1 MSLYRKMKHLHRITH
16 VRWRLT
22 MLSSCSIP
30 WLHLSSLLIIL
41 LSYQTQFSQAF
52 CPSKCQCLGSDA
64 NTKAYCVDAALEDV
78 PIQLNPETKYINLT
92 LNKIRNI
99 EFTLPFYMKLE
110 ILDLSRNIIET
121 LGSKNFEYQTE
132 MRTLNLSHN
141 SVSSLQK
148 DAFKGLTNLL
158 VLDLSFNRID
168 MVHASAMNDLSTLIE
183 LDLTNNNIVSL
194 EDNTF
199 RNLVS
204 LEMLIFKN
212 NQLLDV
218 PANNLQ
224 HLHSLKS
231 LDLSDNL
238 VEYVRNDSYE
248 GLRELVTLTVRG
260 NVISEL
266 DLSAFEGLITL
277 KHMDLADNNLTM
289 VPTQQLSKLSNL
301 THLTLSGNRFT
312 YLPAVGFLNLFHLR
326 ELHLNRLDFLQRIDS
341 RAFVDNT
348 HLQIL
353 YLNNNPLLSD
363 IPMRMFQGNPNIV
376 EVYMQANSLQTLYA
390 AQFPIDQLEKLY
402 LGDNPLQCNCTL
414 FWLWRLVTGN
424 FDNGQQ
430 GNELKPD
437 NMMMSHDAGSVAAL
451 GADLNSETD
460 NNLVRVA
467 AYVAERK
474 KDVSSKFK
482 YTNPAA
488 AMNSGY
494 LKLDSERIGC
504 EIWHDSKRTRKHLAA
519 MTEGEITCP
528 AHVVTIVCAVLTCLL
543 VVMTGASIVFYM
555 RFVKRR
561 RKLMH
566 DRSLRSGKSIVNVHD
581 RILPHQPLSAQSNG
595 GIPGTLMN
603 GSYPHHTL
611 QSQRSTLPHHH
622 NMHPLHHQEYH
633 QTLPQV
639 DKLELER
646 YLTAQAIAN
655 EYRALKPWELPPV
668 KDSNTYTDE
677 PEHLYEKFDHYDYPD
692 AHTAMS
698 KTTNG
703 KHMMNSQNKH
713 STTGLLSS
721 SGGLNNGVGSMIN
734 TMGGGGVGGG
744 GTLNKPHIV
753 YV

>member
-1 MSLYRKMKHLHRITH
+1 MKHLHRITH

-22 MLSSCSIP
+22 SSISGVTTVTSSLFSIP
-30 WLHLSSLLIIL
+30 WLHLSSLLLIL
-41 LSYQTQFSQAF
+41 LSYHQHTQAF
-52 CPSKCQCLGSDA
+52 CPSKCQCLGGDA
-64 NTKAYCVDAALEDV
+64 NSKAFCVNAALEDV

-99 EFTLPFYMKLE
+99 QFTLPFYMKLE

-148 DAFKGLTNLL
+148 DAFKGLRNLL
-158 VLDLSFNRID
+158 VLDLGYNRID
-168 MVHASAMNDLSTLIE
+168 VVDHTAMNDLTSLVE
-183 LDLTNNNIVSL
+183 LDLTNNNIMSL

-199 RNLVS
+199 GNLMS
-204 LEMLIFKN
+204 LDILIFKN
-212 NQLLDV
+212 NQLLDI
-218 PANNLQ
+218 PANNLH
-224 HLHSLKS
+224 HLQSLKS

-238 VEYVRNDSYE
+238 VEYIRNDSFE

-277 KHMDLADNNLTM
+277 KHLDLANNNLTM

-312 YLPAVGFLNLFHLR
+312 HLPAVGFLNLFHLR

-353 YLNNNPLLSD
+353 HLNNNPLLGEL
-363 IPMRMFQGNPNIV
+363 PMRLFQGNPNIV

-424 FDNGQQ
+424 FENGLQSHD
-430 GNELKPD
+430 LKPG
-437 NMMMSHDAGSVAAL
+437 NMMSHDSGSVAAL
-451 GADLNSETD
+451 GSDLSAEGD
-460 NNLVRVA
+460 DDNLVRVA

-474 KDVSSKFK
+474 KDVTAKFQN
-482 YTNPAA
+482 TNPSVAST
-488 AMNSGY
+488 SGF
-494 LKLDSERIGC
+494 LKLDAERIGC
-504 EIWHDSKRTRKHLAA
+504 EIWHDSKRNRKHLAA
-519 MTEGEITCP
+519 MTESEITCP

-543 VVMTGASIVFYM
+543 VVMTGASIIFYM

-566 DRSLRSGKSIVNVHD
+566 DRSLRTGKSIVNVHD
-581 RILPHQPLSAQSNG
+581 RILPHQPLSAASNG

-603 GSYPHHTL
+603 GGYPHHTM
-611 QSQRSTLPHHH
+611 QPQRTTLSH
-622 NMHPLHHQEYH
+622 NMHPMHHQDYH

-668 KDSNTYTDE
+668 KDTNTYTDE
-677 PEHLYEKFDHYDYPD
+677 PEHLYEKFDHYEYPD
-692 AHTAMS
+692 AHTMS
-698 KTTNG
+698 KSSNG
-703 KHMMNSQNKH
+703 KLMMGS
-713 STTGLLSS
+713 STIPSVGVHGLGSG
-721 SGGLNNGVGSMIN
+721 SGGAG
-734 TMGGGGVGGG
+734 MGGMAG
-744 GTLNKPHIV
+744 
-753 YV
+753 